1 MRSKRLLGL
10 AAGSLAPVLLLL
22 LFLHFRH
29 KGDVSTAAARPPTV
43 SVATARIGYIANQL
57 CGDGVPANQ
66 RGRSI
71 SRPEESAHAPAAR
84 GDALQARIK
93 FHR

>member
-71 SRPEESAHAPAAR
+71 SRPNGTGARAR